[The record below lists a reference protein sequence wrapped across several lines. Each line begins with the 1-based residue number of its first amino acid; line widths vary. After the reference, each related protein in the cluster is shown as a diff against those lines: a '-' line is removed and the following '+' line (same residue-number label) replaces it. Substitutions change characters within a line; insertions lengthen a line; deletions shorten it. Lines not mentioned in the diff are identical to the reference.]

1 MMTHKYEKVSRV
13 QVMNRRA
20 KNPNLLFL
28 LLQASFFFSMTSKV
42 VKLSK
47 HLYILREKTKC
58 FICIIVFEML
68 RTSE

>member
-1 MMTHKYEKVSRV
+1 
-13 QVMNRRA
+13 MNRHA
-20 KNPNLLFL
+20 KNSNLLFL
-28 LLQASFFFSMTSKV
+28 LLQAFFSVTLKV

-68 RTSE
+68 RTS